1 MQAHLYIRGSFR
13 WRSGCFH
20 VRLGACGERPA
31 RIRPSS
37 AARTHSHAH
46 MKTRWFSKVVLGLLV
61 AATGVGAG
69 DLITASLA
77 GSNLGLVI
85 LWAAVAG
92 AVLKWVL
99 NEGLARWQMATSTTI
114 LEGWAIHLGSLVH
127 WIFFVYFIIWSYIVG
142 GALINACGLAGAG
155 LLPLGDPHTSKIVW
169 GIVHTAL
176 GMALVRAGGFKAF
189 QAVMAALA
197 GLMVVTVLATVI
209 LISPDWSSLV
219 RGLVLPGIP
228 SRGTGWLVALMGGV
242 GGTVT
247 LLCYSYWIRE
257 KGRSGKQGVR
267 DCRFDL
273 AIAYA
278 LTAFFGAAMVV
289 IGSRVKATGS
299 GDTVALILADE
310 LAGVLGPP
318 GKIIFLLGFW
328 GAVFT
333 SLLGV
338 WQGVPYMFADFLRL
352 HRGGPPGSSEAVD
365 LRGTPAYRFYLLAL
379 GIVPVSLLWLK
390 VQLVQY
396 IYGIVGALFMPFV
409 ALTLLILNNRDR
421 LVGREFKNGWIT
433 NLLLALTLAFF
444 AYVGLREVAAFLAGH

>member
-1 MQAHLYIRGSFR
+1 MSNARAARADLDVKMQAR
-13 WRSGCFH
+13 WY
-20 VRLGACGERPA
+20 
-31 RIRPSS
+31 
-37 AARTHSHAH
+37 
-46 MKTRWFSKVVLGLLV
+46 SKVVLGLLV

-77 GSNLGLVI
+77 GSNLGVVI

-114 LEGWAIHLGSLVH
+114 LEGWTKHLGPSVQ
-127 WIFFVYFIIWSYIVG
+127 WTFFVYFIIWSYIVG
-142 GALINACGLAGAG
+142 GALINACGVAGAG

-169 GIVHTAL
+169 GVVHSAL
-176 GMALVRAGGFKAF
+176 GLALVRTGGFRAF
-189 QAVMAALA
+189 EAVMSALA

-209 LISPDWSSLV
+209 LISPDWSSLS
-219 RGLVLPGIP
+219 RGLLLPGIP
-228 SRGTGWLVALMGGV
+228 PHGIGWLVALLGGV

-257 KGRSGKQGVR
+257 KGRCGKSGVK

-273 AIAYA
+273 GVAYG
-278 LTAFFGAAMVV
+278 LTAFFGAAMVI
-289 IGSRVKATGS
+289 IGSRVEVNGS
-299 GDTVALILADE
+299 GDTVALVLADQ
-310 LAGVLGPP
+310 LARVLGPP
-318 GKIIFLLGFW
+318 GKYVFLLGFW

-338 WQGVPYMFADFLRL
+338 WQGVPYLFADFLRL
-352 HRGGPPGSSEAVD
+352 QRGRLPSSPGPAD
-365 LRGTPAYRFYLLAL
+365 LRGTRAYRSYLLAL
-379 GIVPVSLLWLK
+379 GVVPISLLWLK
-390 VQLVQY
+390 VQFVQY

-409 ALTLLILNNRDR
+409 ALTLLLLNNRVR

-433 NLLLALTLAFF
+433 NLLLAVTLAFF
-444 AYVGLREVAAFLAGH
+444 SYVGIREVAAFFSGR